1 MKRLFLIVASLFLTF
16 GLMAQMPPVLPLDPK
31 VKSGKLENGLT
42 YFIMKNAEPKG
53 QAEFF
58 IAQKVG
64 AILEEEN
71 QRGLAH
77 FLEHMAFNGTKNFPE
92 NKIISW
98 LETIG
103 VKFGAN
109 LNAYTAVDQT
119 VYNISAVPVS
129 RQGIIDSCLLILHDW
144 SNAISL
150 NEDDIDKERGVIR
163 EELRTRSSAQMRMI
177 EALLP
182 EIMPGS
188 KYAYRLPG
196 GLVSVI
202 DNFTYEELRSY
213 YHKWYRPDLQ
223 GIIVVGDIDPEAIEK
238 QIVKLF
244 GAIPSPK
251 NPAVREEFEVP
262 NTKEPLVSVVT
273 DPEATGTSVMLMY
286 KHDVMPKQFKP
297 TVASLVNNYMKSM
310 TTMMLNARL
319 AEITQKANAPFTR
332 ASASHSDFIV
342 SNTKASFGISAGAK
356 DGGIEEAL
364 RAIVH
369 EAEKVKRFGFTPSEY
384 ERAKANYI
392 SRLEQT
398 FKEREKLNNSYFVDQ
413 ILNHFLTDE
422 ALPGIEME
430 YAMMQQIAPAI
441 PVEQINTFAMS
452 LPTEENV
459 VVAVMMPRKEGI
471 VIPENDKLLAVFK
484 DAHDDELESYKETVS
499 NEPLISTELTSG
511 RVVTEVPE
519 PLSGGV
525 VWNLS
530 NGATVVV
537 KKTDF
542 KEDQITFQAVSR
554 GGYSLTDIS
563 DVINT
568 KVINDLVTIGGLGNF
583 SATDLRKMLAGK
595 LVGLRPAIGA
605 SSEALTGNSSPK
617 DVETF
622 MQLLHLYFTSL
633 RKDDEAFLSYK
644 GRMEA
649 ALKNAAA
656 EPMTAFSDTLQK
668 HLYNNNPYA
677 KRITADM
684 LEKVDYERTL
694 NIVRERFSNAA
705 DFTFVF
711 VGNVDLE
718 TLKPLVEKYIGS
730 LPGNKGKKED
740 WKNIGM
746 VPVKGKVQKHF
757 EKEMQTPKATIYS
770 IYTGKI
776 PYTVENQI
784 MASMT
789 KQIFDMV
796 FTRTIR
802 EEEQGT
808 YGVGVNMSLSYYPE
822 DSFSFLFGFDTDV
835 ALRDRLLA
843 RAYKEIGLVLENGIK
858 TEDFNKTVEYMTKN
872 YTQNLRE
879 NSYWVGTI
887 SNRFLI
893 GKDLHTTY
901 ETALK
906 AVTPEKLQN
915 FMKEMFKQGNQFE
928 IIMNGVAAEK
938 K

>member
-1 MKRLFLIVASLFLTF
+1 M
-16 GLMAQMPPVLPLDPK
+16 
-31 VKSGKLENGLT
+31 
-42 YFIMKNAEPKG
+42 
-53 QAEFF
+53 
-58 IAQKVG
+58 
-64 AILEEEN
+64 
-71 QRGLAH
+71 
-77 FLEHMAFNGTKNFPE
+77 
-92 NKIISW
+92 
-98 LETIG
+98 
-103 VKFGAN
+103 
-109 LNAYTAVDQT
+109 
-119 VYNISAVPVS
+119 
-129 RQGIIDSCLLILHDW
+129 
-144 SNAISL
+144 
-150 NEDDIDKERGVIR
+150 
-163 EELRTRSSAQMRMI
+163 
-177 EALLP
+177 
-182 EIMPGS
+182 
-188 KYAYRLPG
+188 
-196 GLVSVI
+196 
-202 DNFTYEELRSY
+202 
-213 YHKWYRPDLQ
+213 
-223 GIIVVGDIDPEAIEK
+223 
-238 QIVKLF
+238 
-244 GAIPSPK
+244 
-251 NPAVREEFEVP
+251 
-262 NTKEPLVSVVT
+262 
-273 DPEATGTSVMLMY
+273 
-286 KHDVMPKQFKP
+286 
-297 TVASLVNNYMKSM
+297 
-310 TTMMLNARL
+310 
-319 AEITQKANAPFTR
+319 
-332 ASASHSDFIV
+332 
-342 SNTKASFGISAGAK
+342 
-356 DGGIEEAL
+356 
-364 RAIVH
+364 
-369 EAEKVKRFGFTPSEY
+369 KRFGFTPSEY

-398 FKEREKLNNSYFVDQ
+398 FKERDKLSNSYFTDQ

-459 VVAVMMPRKEGI
+459 VVAVMMPKKEGI
-471 VIPENDKLLAVFK
+471 VIPEKEKLLAVFL
-484 DAHDDELESYKETVS
+484 DAHDDELEAYKETVS
-499 NEPLISTELTSG
+499 NEPLISKEPTSG
-511 RVVTEVPE
+511 KVVTEVTE
-519 PLSGGV
+519 PMSGGT

-537 KKTDF
+537 TKTDF
-542 KEDQITFQAVSR
+542 KEVQIVFQAVSR
-554 GGYSLTDIS
+554 GGYSQTDIS

-568 KVINDLVTIGGLGNF
+568 KVINDLISIGGLGNF

-595 LVGLRPAIGA
+595 LVGLRPTIGA
-605 SSEALTGNSSPK
+605 SSETFTGNSTPK
-617 DVETF
+617 DIETL

-633 RKDDEAFLSYK
+633 RKDDEAFQSFK

-649 ALKNAAA
+649 ALKNAAS

-668 HLYNNNPYA
+668 YLYNNNPYA
-677 KRITADM
+677 KRITTDM
-684 LEKVDYERTL
+684 LDKVDYDRTL
-694 NIVRERFSNAA
+694 NLAKERFSNAA

-711 VGNVDLE
+711 VGNVDPA

-776 PYTVENQI
+776 PYNVENLI

-808 YGVGVNMSLSYYPE
+808 YGVGVNMSLSYYPD

-858 TEDFNKTVEYMTKN
+858 AEDFNKTVEYMTKN

-879 NSYWVGTI
+879 NSYWIGTI
-887 SNRFLI
+887 SNRYLI

-906 AVTPEKLQN
+906 AVTPAKLQN

-928 IIMNGVAAEK
+928 IIMNGIAAEK